1 MLEKSIYSKKNL
13 NRKKLSKNINLTKDP
28 IWDLLRKVTIP
39 ASVGSLFQTFYNLV
53 DTWFAG
59 KISAEAIAA
68 IAKSFPIFFVI
79 IAVGVGIGAATNAS
93 IGNLIGEKKINKAS
107 LLVAQS
113 VVFAILISIIVTLFG
128 LNASN
133 FLLTVMG
140 SDIASIALTRE
151 YLDIIFYGTF
161 IVMIQISLNG
171 TLNAQGDTKSYRNA
185 LIFSF
190 FLNILLNPLFIF
202 GSTNSFIWISNF
214 IPVLINFNF
223 PGIIPEFGISGLA
236 IATVISQ
243 LIGTIYLAY
252 KVNLC
257 GLRKYLNIKCFIP
270 KLDLLQDLFSQAVP
284 IMFSMLFIGVG
295 IFNILYFIGQFGELA
310 TAGYGAAL
318 RVEQVFLLPVIGLN
332 TAVLSIGGQNFGAK
346 EFYRIKELYLKALLF
361 GCSFMVVAG
370 IILFFGAEFFVSQFT
385 NNSEAIY
392 HGAIYLKIAAL
403 IGPIY
408 PVFFVT
414 TAVFQALKKPI
425 YSLYLSILRLT
436 ALPFL
441 SLWYVINIRAGNYN
455 DIFYTIMITN
465 WLMGIAVL
473 SFIPFFFRKKLRMSF
488 KKLFVF

>member
-1 MLEKSIYSKKNL
+1 M
-13 NRKKLSKNINLTKDP
+13 T
-28 IWDLLRKVTIP
+28 VP

-59 KISAEAIAA
+59 KISAEAIGA
-68 IAKSFPIFFVI
+68 IAKSFPIYFVI

-93 IGNLIGEKKINKAS
+93 IGNLLGAKKDNQAS

-113 VVFAILISIIVTLFG
+113 IVFAIVISIIVTLFG
-128 LNASN
+128 LNASD
-133 FLLTVMG
+133 FLLTIMG
-140 SDIASIALTRE
+140 SDLQSIILTRE
-151 YLDIIFYGTF
+151 YLDIIFYVTF

-171 TLNAQGDTKSYRNA
+171 TLNAQGDTKSYRNV

-190 FLNILLNPLFIF
+190 FLNIILNPI
-202 GSTNSFIWISNF
+202 FIWGYGF
-214 IPVLINFNF
+214 IPA
-223 PGIIPEFGISGLA
+223 FGIGGLA

-243 LIGTIYLAY
+243 LIGTLYLAY
-252 KVNLC
+252 KVNSC
-257 GLRKYLNIKCFIP
+257 KLRKYLYIQCFIP
-270 KLDLLQDLFSQAVP
+270 KYTLMRDLLSQAVP

-346 EFYRIKELYLKALLF
+346 EFYRIKELYSKALLF
-361 GCSFMVVAG
+361 GCSFMAAAG

-408 PVFFVT
+408 PVFFIT
-414 TAVFQALKKPI
+414 TAVFQALKKSI

-441 SLWYVINIRAGNYN
+441 SLWYVINVRGGNYN
-455 DIFYTIMITN
+455 DIFYTIMATN
-465 WLMGIAVL
+465 WLMGLAVL
-473 SFIPFFFRKKLRMSF
+473 FFIPFFFRKKLKMSF

>member
-1 MLEKSIYSKKNL
+1 MSKKL
-13 NRKKLSKNINLTKDP
+13 NLTKDP
-28 IWDLLRKVTIP
+28 IWYLLRKVTIP

-59 KISAEAIAA
+59 RISAEAIGA
-68 IAKSFPIFFVI
+68 IAKSFPIYFVI

-93 IGNLIGEKKINKAS
+93 IGNLLGAKKTNQAS

-113 VVFAILISIIVTLFG
+113 VVFAIIISIIVTLFG

-133 FLLTVMG
+133 FLLSVMG
-140 SDIASIALTRE
+140 SDPQSIILTRE

-171 TLNAQGDTKSYRNA
+171 TLNAQGDTKSYRNV

-190 FLNILLNPLFIF
+190 FLNIILNPI
-202 GSTNSFIWISNF
+202 FIWGYGF
-214 IPVLINFNF
+214 IPA
-223 PGIIPEFGISGLA
+223 FGIGGLA

-252 KVNLC
+252 KVNSC
-257 GLRKYLNIKCFIP
+257 KLRKYLYIQCFIP
-270 KLDLLQDLFSQAVP
+270 KLDLLRDLFSQAVP

-295 IFNILYFIGQFGELA
+295 IFNILYFIGQFGEMA

-346 EFYRIKELYLKALLF
+346 EYCRIKELYSKALLF
-361 GCSFMVVAG
+361 GSSFMAVAG
-370 IILFFGAEFFVSQFT
+370 VILFFGAEFFVSQFT
-385 NNSEAIY
+385 NNAEAIY

-403 IGPIY
+403 IGPVY
-408 PVFFVT
+408 PVFFIT

-441 SLWYVINIRAGNYN
+441 SLWYVINIRAGDYN
-455 DIFYTIMITN
+455 DIFYTIMATN

-473 SFIPFFFRKKLRMSF
+473 SFIPFFLRKKLKISF